1 MALGT
6 QAQTELSLYN
16 MRSIPQVSRANP
28 AIMPFSR
35 VNFSLPGTNFM
46 AKANS
51 NRFAISEFT
60 NLDPFAEDGEWQQA
74 AIQTFE
80 NVNNQ
85 LEATDNIFA
94 AETEID
100 LLSFGFKTGWNYF
113 YFHSTEKISLD
124 FRYPQNLFDIID
136 PTVDLHGQTIT
147 LEGMDLTLMHYREY
161 GLTYARKII
170 PSLTVGATVKYLY
183 GMDAVRGDDLT
194 AVFSSDITQPTLD
207 FTGSGHIYTSLG
219 AQRAIRE
226 QLTSSGVDTS
236 SLQNYLY
243 GYNNHG
249 FGLDL
254 GVNLLLL
261 DRIRLS
267 ASVLDIGGINWRE
280 NLQSYT
286 EDNFQYSVNYFQEYD
301 TSSLGALIPVGVPL
315 EDFEPLDMFFGVAD
329 SIVEEIKN
337 DIKSERFRT
346 TIPTKLNF
354 SVSVALNDRIDV
366 GLLSHSIFNRGSFRQ
381 SAMLS
386 SNIRVGNALSL
397 LVSYSAA
404 GGSFT
409 DLGAGLS
416 LNLGALQFYVLTD
429 NALSFLELG
438 KNVHARFG
446 LNFTFNNDF
455 ED

>member
-1 MALGT
+1 
-6 QAQTELSLYN
+6 
-16 MRSIPQVSRANP
+16 
-28 AIMPFSR
+28 MPFSR
-35 VNFSLPGTNFM
+35 VNFSLPGTNAM
-46 AKANS
+46 VKANS

-60 NLDPFAEDGEWQQA
+60 SLNPFAEDGEWQEA

-80 NVNNQ
+80 NVNSQ

-94 AETEID
+94 AEAEID

-113 YFHSTEKISLD
+113 YFHSTEKFSLD
-124 FRYPQNLFDIID
+124 FRYPQNLFDIFD
-136 PTVDLHGQTIT
+136 PNVDLHGQTIS

-194 AVFSSDITQPTLD
+194 ATFSSDITQPTLD
-207 FTGSGHIYTSLG
+207 FTGGGQIYTSLG
-219 AQRAIRE
+219 AERAIRE
-226 QLTSSGVDTS
+226 QLGVQGVDTA

-243 GYNNHG
+243 GYSNHG
-249 FGLDL
+249 LAVDL
-254 GVNLLLL
+254 GVNFLLL

-267 ASVLDIGGINWRE
+267 ASVLDIGGINWKE

-286 EDNFQYSVNYFQEYD
+286 ESNFEYSVNYFQEYD
-301 TSSLGALIPVGVPL
+301 TTDFGDLIPIGVPL
-315 EDFEPLDMFFGVAD
+315 EDFEPIDMFFGVAD
-329 SIVEEIKN
+329 SIVQEIKQ
-337 DIKSERFRT
+337 DIKSEQFRT
-346 TIPTKLNF
+346 TVPTKLNF

-416 LNLGALQFYVLTD
+416 LNLGALQFYVITD

-438 KNVHARFG
+438 RNVHARAG